1 MADTAKPDRPT
12 RQRRVLLRQTE
23 KPPFNLWTAE
33 FTGPALERAYRVE
46 TFPGTLRHNR
56 IVAVIAGVAIS
67 TAHIAAGAAVR
78 RPASEP
84 AVMEAITHV
93 VCNGFGFVTINP
105 FDRVRPRRFATVRAD
120 RDANGQLLVQ
130 RKELKLFAGSLSTA
144 RDEAVCANRAK
155 SEWLAHL
162 SHEPRSPLNAIVGF
176 SEVTVAQLSG
186 RARR

>member
-1 MADTAKPDRPT
+1 
-12 RQRRVLLRQTE
+12 
-23 KPPFNLWTAE
+23 
-33 FTGPALERAYRVE
+33 
-46 TFPGTLRHNR
+46 
-56 IVAVIAGVAIS
+56 
-67 TAHIAAGAAVR
+67 
-78 RPASEP
+78 
-84 AVMEAITHV
+84 MEAITHV

-120 RDANGQLLVQ
+120 RDASGQLLVQ
-130 RKELKLFAGSLSTA
+130 RMELKLFAGSPSTA